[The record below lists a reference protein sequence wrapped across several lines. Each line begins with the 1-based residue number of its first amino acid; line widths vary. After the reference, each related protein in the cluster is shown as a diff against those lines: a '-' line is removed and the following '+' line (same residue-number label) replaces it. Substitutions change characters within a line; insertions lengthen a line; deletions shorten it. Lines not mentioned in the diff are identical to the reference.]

1 MNIAENKGLN
11 NMYKIKD
18 VTSEY
23 IIMES
28 GVTYSINTHYIFNNC
43 IMNINGCLVVQLNK
57 TIDKWA
63 DSAING

>member
-1 MNIAENKGLN
+1 MNITENKRLN
-11 NMYKIKD
+11 NMYKIKEI
-18 VTSEY
+18 TSEY

-28 GVTYSINTHYIFNNC
+28 GVVYPTHTHYIFNNC

>member
-1 MNIAENKGLN
+1 MNIAENKRLN

-28 GVTYSINTHYIFNNC
+28 GVTYSIHTHYIFNNC